1 MRPREHIVNLYDSV
15 NVTLRVWRNYRR
27 LSNVRSRLRNI
38 ALRFEFIAVLALSVL
53 ALAGF
58 VSSWL

>member
-1 MRPREHIVNLYDSV
+1 MNLYDSV